1 MTAFDANVNVV
12 GTSIGVPTDE
22 QLEAGAPSVLEIAIK
37 VGQQL
42 PFSQGPGQP
51 AVTAELGTMRFAL
64 ERDMALEF
72 FEKGLEAARTLPVKS
87 SLDIATSLDGVEEA
101 AKQMADLTK
110 KP

>member
-12 GTSIGVPTDE
+12 GTSIGVPTEE

-51 AVTAELGTMRFAL
+51 GVTAELGTMRFAL
-64 ERDMALEF
+64 ERDMAIEF
-72 FEKGLEAARTLPVKS
+72 FEKGLEAAQSLPAKPNI
-87 SLDIATSLDGVEEA
+87 DIATSLDGIDEA

-110 KP
+110 KQ